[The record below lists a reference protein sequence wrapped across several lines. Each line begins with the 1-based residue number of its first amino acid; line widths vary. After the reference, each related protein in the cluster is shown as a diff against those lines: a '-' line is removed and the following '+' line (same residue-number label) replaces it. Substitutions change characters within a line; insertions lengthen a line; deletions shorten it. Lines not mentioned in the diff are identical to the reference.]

1 MIVLHRT
8 KLIYIL
14 VPLLLLTVFIN
25 LLILVFNLLYEEL
38 GLELYKN
45 SFNCKTFKS
54 IVIHISSGLPSP
66 SPAETNLGYESGGRQ
81 VSGCS
86 NQQ

>member
-1 MIVLHRT
+1 MLRLKTLHWT

-14 VPLLLLTVFIN
+14 LPVTLLTIFIN

-45 SFNCKTFKS
+45 SLT
-54 IVIHISSGLPSP
+54 VRHL
-66 SPAETNLGYESGGRQ
+66 
-81 VSGCS
+81 
-86 NQQ
+86 NQL

>member
-14 VPLLLLTVFIN
+14 VPVLLLTVFI
-25 LLILVFNLLYEEL
+25 NLLYEEL

-45 SFNCKTFKS
+45 SLA
-54 IVIHISSGLPSP
+54 VRHL
-66 SPAETNLGYESGGRQ
+66 
-81 VSGCS
+81 
-86 NQQ
+86 NQL